1 MPSSET
7 SDTGAVQTK
16 AQRKR
21 RLPTKEQLR
30 VWRDYIE
37 TAELLRARLA
47 SRMQRESALSLGDY
61 QVLLALSEAE
71 GQRLRS
77 SELAARIDWDR
88 SRLSH
93 HLGRMEGRGLI
104 RREECLVD
112 NRGAEVVLSE
122 DGSKAFRSGSI
133 PHLQAVQELFLSA
146 LTAEQLAQLDGAT
159 AALREHV
166 EEAELR

>member
-1 MPSSET
+1 MADEIRSKGT
-7 SDTGAVQTK
+7 VH
-16 AQRKR
+16 KR
-21 RLPTKEQLR
+21 HLPTKEQLR

-37 TAELLRARLA
+37 TAEALRSRLA
-47 SRMQRESALSLGDY
+47 SRMQRESSLSLGDY
-61 QVLLALSEAE
+61 QVLLALSEAD

-104 RREECLVD
+104 RREECAAD

-122 DGSKAFRSGSI
+122 AGAKAFRDASI
-133 PHLQAVQELFLSA
+133 PHLRAVHELFIEALSPGQVA
-146 LTAEQLAQLDGAT
+146 HLDGVT
-159 AALREHV
+159 GALR
-166 EEAELR
+166 ANLQRGDSR